1 MSKQSSFQAKPNS
14 AALARSTASLLEPQN
29 GLGLHV
35 GMRREAA
42 GVETDAVMGWQ
53 GQFAPPSLGWDL
65 SSVPAYGGAASGGAS
80 GHPADR
86 RTVTHMEHNRQRLSA
101 SIRRVNRWPSVAAGN
116 PTSVAREVYQDAAA
130 GGGDVPI
137 DFTALSAPTTAAVAE
152 PREGQTV
159 TLPDI
164 VIPAMAGVP
173 EADAISSTVN
183 YNPTITQT
191 GPPPTPFGET
201 SPYDFSLSGI
211 SVTSASS
218 TYTVSATLDN
228 PIVFQVNG
236 GGDTDISSENDP
248 DITQANYATVA
259 SDLTPDMS
267 DLNGRP
273 PRTQFWAEDLCIRH
287 ERFHATEGEG
297 YSRNGVT
304 QAQAWLNSQTAG
316 SVAAVNALLAQ
327 VPGRV
332 ADVRRAAM
340 TFPGREERAY
350 SDGAPLY
357 LVRANAIRAKG
368 TANGYVSATAPSG
381 APASS
386 AAPGSGGLSRG
397 AKVGIGIAGG
407 AAVGAGIGA
416 LAGGGVG
423 ALVGAGVGAVAG
435 LVGGL
440 LV

>member
-1 MSKQSSFQAKPNS
+1 MAG
-14 AALARSTASLLEPQN
+14 AEADG
-29 GLGLHV
+29 GLK
-35 GMRREAA
+35 
-42 GVETDAVMGWQ
+42 Q
-53 GQFAPPSLGWDL
+53 GQLSKPSPGWDF
-65 SSVPAYGGAASGGAS
+65 SDVPAHGEAQSVAPTGAS
-80 GHPADR
+80 DSSSSTDR
-86 RTVTHMEHNRQRLSA
+86 RTVTHVEHNRQRLSA
-101 SIRRVNRWPSVAAGN
+101 SIRRVDDWHPAASN
-116 PTSVAREVYQDAAA
+116 PHPVAREVYRDAAA
-130 GGGDVPI
+130 GGGDVSI
-137 DFTALSAPTTAAVAE
+137 DFMALAAPSAAVTE

-164 VIPAMAGVP
+164 VIPAMAGIA
-173 EADAISSTVN
+173 ESDAISSTVT

-191 GPPPTPFGET
+191 GPLPSPFGET
-201 SPYDFSLSGI
+201 LPYDFSLSGI

-218 TYTVSATLDN
+218 TFTVSATLDN
-228 PIVFQVNG
+228 PIVFQVTG

-248 DITQANYATVA
+248 DITQANYPTVA
-259 SDLTPDMS
+259 SDLTPDTS

-304 QAQAWLNSQTAG
+304 VAQTWLNGQTAG
-316 SVAAVNALLAQ
+316 SVAAVNALLGQ

-350 SDGAPLY
+350 ADGAPLY
-357 LVRANAIRAKG
+357 LARANAVKAKG
-368 TANGYVSATAPSG
+368 DANGYAAAGTTPST
-381 APASS
+381 S
-386 AAPGSGGLSRG
+386 PGSGGLSRG
-397 AKVGIGIAGG
+397 AKVGIGLAGG

-423 ALVGAGVGAVAG
+423 ALVGAGIGAAAG

-440 LV
+440 LA